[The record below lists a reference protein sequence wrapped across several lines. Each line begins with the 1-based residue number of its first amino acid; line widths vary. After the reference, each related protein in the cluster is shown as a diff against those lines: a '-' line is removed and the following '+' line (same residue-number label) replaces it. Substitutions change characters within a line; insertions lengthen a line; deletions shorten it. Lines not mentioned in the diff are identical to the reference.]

1 MSKGRCSIKKTSRR
15 YPERPIVGVGA
26 LILRKDSILLVER
39 GRQPLKGYW
48 SLPGG
53 VLELGEQLGA
63 AIVREVKEETGL
75 DVQPVGVVEIFERI
89 LRDKAGK
96 PEYHYVLVD
105 YMCKVV
111 GGELKAGDDSAKAE
125 WVKRK
130 DLAALKLTEGTLPV
144 IERTFD
150 RYTPS
155 GKRKQPVA

>member
-1 MSKGRCSIKKTSRR
+1 
-15 YPERPIVGVGA
+15 
-26 LILRKDSILLVER
+26 VER
-39 GRQPLKGYW
+39 GRQPLKGFW

-63 AIVREVKEETGL
+63 AIVREVEEETGL
-75 DVQPVGVVEIFERI
+75 EVKPVNVVEIFERI
-89 LRDKAGK
+89 MRDKEGK

-105 YMCKVV
+105 YFCKVV
-111 GGELKAGDDSAKAE
+111 GGELKAGDDSSKAE

-144 IERTFD
+144 IERTFE

-155 GKRKQPVA
+155 GKRK

>member
-1 MSKGRCSIKKTSRR
+1 M
-15 YPERPIVGVGA
+15 GVGA

-39 GRQPLKGYW
+39 GRQPLKGFW

-63 AIVREVKEETGL
+63 AIVREVEEETGL
-75 DVQPVGVVEIFERI
+75 EVKPVNVVEIFERI
-89 LRDKAGK
+89 MRDKEGK

-105 YMCKVV
+105 YFCKVV
-111 GGELKAGDDSAKAE
+111 GGELKAGDDSSKAE

-144 IERTFD
+144 IERTFE

-155 GKRKQPVA
+155 GKRK

>member
-1 MSKGRCSIKKTSRR
+1 
-15 YPERPIVGVGA
+15 VGA
-26 LILRKDSILLVER
+26 LVLRKDSILLVER
-39 GRQPLKGYW
+39 GRQPLKGFW

-75 DVQPVGVVEIFERI
+75 EVKPVNVVEIFERI
-89 LRDKAGK
+89 MRDKAGK

-105 YMCKVV
+105 YFCKVV
-111 GGELKAGDDSAKAE
+111 GGDLKAGDDSSKAE

-144 IERTFD
+144 IERTFE

-155 GKRKQPVA
+155 GKRK

>member
-1 MSKGRCSIKKTSRR
+1 M
-15 YPERPIVGVGA
+15 GA
-26 LILRKDSILLVER
+26 LVLRKDSILLVER
-39 GRQPLKGYW
+39 GRQPLKGFW

-75 DVQPVGVVEIFERI
+75 EVKPVNVVEIFERI
-89 LRDKAGK
+89 MRDKAGK

-105 YMCKVV
+105 YFCKVV
-111 GGELKAGDDSAKAE
+111 GGDLKAGDDSSKAE

-144 IERTFD
+144 IERTFE

-155 GKRKQPVA
+155 GKRK

>member
-1 MSKGRCSIKKTSRR
+1 
-15 YPERPIVGVGA
+15 VGVGA
-26 LILRKDSILLVER
+26 LIIRKDSILLVER
-39 GRQPLKGYW
+39 GRAPLKGFW

-75 DVQPVGVVEIFERI
+75 DVQPVNVVEIFERI
-89 LRDKAGK
+89 MRDKAGE

-105 YMCKVV
+105 YFCKVT
-111 GGELKAGDDSAKAE
+111 GGELAAGDDSKKVE

-130 DLAALKLTEGTLPV
+130 DLSALKLTEGTLPV
-144 IERTFD
+144 IERTFE

-155 GKRKQPVA
+155 GKRKQIVP

>member
-1 MSKGRCSIKKTSRR
+1 
-15 YPERPIVGVGA
+15 VGVGA

-39 GRQPLKGYW
+39 GRQPLKGFW

-63 AIVREVKEETGL
+63 AIVREVEEETGL
-75 DVQPVGVVEIFERI
+75 EVKPVNVVEIFERI
-89 LRDKAGK
+89 MRDKEGK

-105 YMCKVV
+105 YFCKVV
-111 GGELKAGDDSAKAE
+111 GGELKAGDDSSKAE

-144 IERTFD
+144 IERTFE

-155 GKRKQPVA
+155 GKRK